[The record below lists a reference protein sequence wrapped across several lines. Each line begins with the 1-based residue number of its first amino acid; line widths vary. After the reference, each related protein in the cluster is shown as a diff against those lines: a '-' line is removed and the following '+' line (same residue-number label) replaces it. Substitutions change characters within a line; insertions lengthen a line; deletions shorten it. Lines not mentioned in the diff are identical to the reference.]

1 MEIYR
6 TKVINI
12 NKKQYTIRFAVNK
25 DGSAYTMFVSNDVNG
40 KQTKYNF
47 AKQVANDFNQ
57 LTGEDL
63 ERSVMDFIIKDIEK
77 GIV

>member
-25 DGSAYTMFVSNDVNG
+25 DESAYTMFVSNDVNR

-47 AKQVANDFNQ
+47 TKQVANDFNQ
-57 LTGEDL
+57 ITGEDL
-63 ERSVMDFIIKDIEK
+63 ERLVMDFIKSDIEK
-77 GIV
+77 GII